1 MIDASVRG
9 VIDADEEVVSIDV
22 RGAGAVGLQLAGT
35 FVGTIEF
42 EGCIEDGSFVALNMV
57 PSNSATAATSA
68 TATGAWSANCG
79 GYSSV
84 RARASAWTSGE
95 ARVTLQT
102 AASGGK

>member
-1 MIDASVRG
+1 MIDSTVTG
-9 VIDADEEVVSIDV
+9 TLGADEAVVRIDV

-35 FVGTIEF
+35 FVGTVAF
-42 EGCIEDGSFVALNMV
+42 EACIEDGTFVALNMV

-68 TATGAWSANCG
+68 TATGAWSANVG
-79 GYSSV
+79 GYATV
-84 RARASAWTSGE
+84 RARMDSYTSGT

>member
-1 MIDASVRG
+1 MIDTRVTG
-9 VIDADEEVVSIDV
+9 TLGADEAVVSIDV

-35 FVGTIEF
+35 FVGTVNF
-42 EGCIEDGSFVALNMV
+42 EGAIEDGTWVALNMV

-68 TATGAWSANCG
+68 TSAGAWSANVG
-79 GYSSV
+79 GYTAV
-84 RARASAWTSGE
+84 RARMDVYTSGT

>member
-1 MIDASVRG
+1 MIDARVRG

-22 RGAGAVGLQLAGT
+22 RGAGAVGFQLAGT

-68 TATGAWSANCG
+68 TGTGAWSANCG

-95 ARVTLQT
+95 ARVALQT